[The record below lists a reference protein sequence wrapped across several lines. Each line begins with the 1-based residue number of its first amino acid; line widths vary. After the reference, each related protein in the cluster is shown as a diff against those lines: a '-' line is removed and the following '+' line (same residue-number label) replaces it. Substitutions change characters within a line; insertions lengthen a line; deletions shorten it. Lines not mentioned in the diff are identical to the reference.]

1 LRGWRWDR
9 DAALS
14 VYTRLVFPER
24 DFDPFDP
31 NAPDTME
38 AVIAARQAAERDALL
53 ATF

>member
-1 LRGWRWDR
+1 LSERAIALRGWRWDR

-14 VYTRLVFPER
+14 IYTRLVFPER

-38 AVIAARQAAERDALL
+38 A
-53 ATF
+53 